1 MRPNCFRA
9 ADQRIIGEA
18 MMRKLVLSDGL
29 TVFSLNADETRFV
42 HREVFGERCYL
53 QHGIELHD
61 GDCIFDVGANIGLST
76 LFFHRERPGARIF
89 AFEPSPPTFECL
101 KANVELYGVD
111 AHLFECGLSSEP
123 GTAEF
128 TYYPANTVRSG
139 FHVDLET
146 DRKTTKTY
154 MINNGMAERNA
165 DLFLGLLFKKTT
177 FPCRLRTLSEI
188 VDEQSVTRIDLLKID
203 AERSE
208 REVLAGIRAE
218 HWQMIRQV
226 AIEVQDEAGALGEV
240 QRLLA
245 EHGFDVTSEQDPLL
259 MGTAVFSVFATRP

>member
-1 MRPNCFRA
+1 
-9 ADQRIIGEA
+9 
-18 MMRKLVLSDGL
+18 MMRQLTLPDGL
-29 TVFSLNADETRFV
+29 NVFSLNADETRFV

-61 GDCIFDVGANIGLST
+61 GDCVFDVGANIGLST
-76 LFFHRERPGARIF
+76 VFFHRERSRVRIY
-89 AFEPSPPTFECL
+89 AFEPSPAAFECL
-101 KANVELYGVD
+101 KANVELHGVD
-111 AHLFECGLSSEP
+111 AHLFECGLSGQP

-128 TYYPANTVRSG
+128 TFYPANTVRSG

-154 MINNGMAERNA
+154 MINKGMTERNA

-177 FPCRLRTLSEI
+177 FPCSLRTLSEI
-188 VDEQSVTRIDLLKID
+188 VDEEGVTRIDLLKID

-208 REVLAGIRAE
+208 REVIAGIRAE
-218 HWQMIRQV
+218 HWEMIRQV
-226 AIEVQDEAGALGEV
+226 VAEVQDDLGALGEV

-245 EHGFDVTSEQDPLL
+245 EHGFEVTTKQDPLL
-259 MGTAVFSVFATRP
+259 KGTAVFSIFAKRPQSEHEDSFHR